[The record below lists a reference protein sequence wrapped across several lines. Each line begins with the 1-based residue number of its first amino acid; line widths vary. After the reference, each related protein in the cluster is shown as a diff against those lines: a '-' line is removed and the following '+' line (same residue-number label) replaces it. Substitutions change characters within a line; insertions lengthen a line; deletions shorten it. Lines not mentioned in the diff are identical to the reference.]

1 MLLDTHAHYDD
12 EAFNA
17 DRDILLGN
25 LKEYGIRKVINAGA
39 SVESSYTGLKL
50 AERYPWVYA
59 ALGAHP
65 NYVEELNETV
75 LRDFAALA
83 KHPKVVAI
91 GEIGLEYHYE
101 EPLRDIQKIWFRR
114 QLDLAAETGLPV
126 IIHSREAAQDTFD
139 EMQRAA
145 ARGIGGV
152 IHCFSSGA
160 ELARRYTELGF
171 YIGIGGVV
179 TFKNGKKMKEVAATV
194 PLSSILLET
203 DSPYLA
209 PEPNRGK
216 RNDSRNLARIA
227 EEIARLRGISAEEV
241 QRVTE
246 ENALRCFPKLA
257 NEEVG

>member
-12 EAFNA
+12 EAFDA
-17 DRDILLGN
+17 DRDTLLES

-39 SVESSYTGLKL
+39 SVESSYMGLKL
-50 AERYPWVYA
+50 AERYPWMYA

-75 LRDFAALA
+75 LKDFAELT

-101 EPLRDIQKIWFRR
+101 EPARDIQKIWFRR

-160 ELARRYTELGF
+160 ELACRYTDLGF
-171 YIGIGGVV
+171 YIGIGGGVA
-179 TFKNGKKMKEVAATV
+179 FKNGKKMKEVAAAV

-216 RNDSRNLARIA
+216 RNDSRNLTRIA
-227 EEIARLRGISAEEV
+227 EEIACLRGISAEEV

>member
-12 EAFNA
+12 EAFDA
-17 DRDILLGN
+17 DRDTLLES

-50 AERYPWVYA
+50 AERYPWMYA

-75 LRDFAALA
+75 LKDFAALA

-101 EPLRDIQKIWFRR
+101 EPARDIQKIWFRR

-145 ARGIGGV
+145 ARGIG
-152 IHCFSSGA
+152 
-160 ELARRYTELGF
+160 
-171 YIGIGGVV
+171 
-179 TFKNGKKMKEVAATV
+179 
-194 PLSSILLET
+194 
-203 DSPYLA
+203 
-209 PEPNRGK
+209 
-216 RNDSRNLARIA
+216 RIA
-227 EEIARLRGISAEEV
+227 ASGTIREI
-241 QRVTE
+241 
-246 ENALRCFPKLA
+246 
-257 NEEVG
+257 